1 MNTDPNNPGFSFR
14 PTKKLGQNFLT
25 DKTVINRILDSAA
38 LDSKDVVIEV
48 GPGKGALTGRL
59 AAVVKNVYAIEKDN
73 FLFRELNNKYA
84 SLSNL
89 TLINEDALRTDFK
102 TFEGNPKIKFIAN
115 LPYNIT
121 SPMLSRLTENRDLF
135 SNIIIMI
142 QKEVGDRIASKPGNK
157 TYGSLS
163 VLIQTFFNVTRLFT
177 VLPGSFK
184 PKPKVDSVVI
194 KLVPTQTHCD
204 LIKDINLY
212 SRVVKSSFSS
222 RRKMINNSLK
232 SEFNKE
238 EIEISLSNS
247 EISGKRRAETME
259 VSEFIRLANNI
270 YELQQ
275 STSSD
280 NSSF

>member
-48 GPGKGALTGRL
+48 GPGKGALTGRI
-59 AAVVKNVYAIEKDN
+59 ATIVKNVYAIEKDN
-73 FLFRELNNKYA
+73 FLFGELNNKYA

-142 QKEVGDRIASKPGNK
+142 QKEVGDRIASEPGNK

-177 VLPGSFK
+177 VPPGSFK

>member
-73 FLFRELNNKYA
+73 FLFGELNNKYA

-142 QKEVGDRIASKPGNK
+142 QKEVGDRIASEPGNK

-177 VLPGSFK
+177 VPPGSFK

-194 KLVPTQTHCD
+194 KLIPTQTHCD